1 MRFRTLGVAGLLI
14 ASVLIFPPLITQD
27 ARATTLYVGGA
38 GPGNYVSIQDAIDN
52 ATAGDTVFVH
62 SGVYFEHAV
71 INKSISLAGEDRETT
86 VIIGAQDED
95 TVSVTADWVNI
106 SDMRVISYWDHGI
119 ILDDVQE
126 CRLED
131 NVVRLMG
138 GYGIYLKHASHSTI
152 KGNDIRSTS
161 SYGMYLGSARF
172 NNIEDN
178 TIRNNSY
185 GMMVLYSDENVFA
198 GNDVSSNRHV
208 GIRVESSHD
217 NDFISNNIT
226 ANEGDGMWMY
236 SSDHNSIRENNI
248 LDNGNTGI
256 EIEFGSEHNSIYHN
270 MFMNNTVNADDESS
284 NRWSTYEEGNY
295 WDDYPGQD
303 DDGDGIGDTW
313 HDIPGG
319 DNQDRFPLMM
329 SIARL
334 DDRAFAVAGEPIDLG
349 LYDRSFTGSGITKY
363 WDIDASDGIQENFV
377 GDPPDHSYATG
388 GFYTVTLTIVA
399 ERGYSSSDTMN
410 MTVADEILYSV
421 QDGTEDVMDE
431 QGQIVGGY
439 GDIDVT
445 NATLS
450 RVGDLLLFEMTVVG
464 EIRTTEIGSPLAHI
478 YGFFIFLDE
487 NDDVTD
493 VDDADFA
500 LSCTALWGVLS
511 NETSGTGELV
521 DVSGFGT
528 PTLIAMIP
536 LSLVDN
542 RTAFDLNVMAAYYVG
557 FDHSSETWD
566 RAYLDWTEDPPEPR
580 SDDAVMVLVATL
592 LVVGAVAAVVVVA
605 VLLRRREGSKQM

>member
-1 MRFRTLGVAGLLI
+1 MRLRTLAVAGLLI
-14 ASVLIFPPLITQD
+14 TSMLILHPWIMQD

-38 GPGNYVSIQDAIDN
+38 GPGNYTSIQDAIDN

-62 SGVYFEHAV
+62 SGVYYEYAI
-71 INKSISLAGEDRETT
+71 INKTISVVGEDRETA
-86 VIIGAQDED
+86 VIISGQED
-95 TVSVTADWVNI
+95 AVSVTTDWVNI
-106 SDMRVISYWDHGI
+106 SDMRIISYFGHGI

-138 GYGIYLKHASHSTI
+138 GHGIYLKHSSHSTI

-161 SYGMYLGSARF
+161 SYGMYLSSAQF

-217 NDFISNNIT
+217 NDFISNNMT

-236 SSDHNSIRENNI
+236 SSDYNSIRENNI

-270 MFMNNTVNADDESS
+270 MFMNNTINADDESS
-284 NRWSTYEEGNY
+284 NRWFSYNEGNY

-349 LYDRSFTGSGITKY
+349 RYDRSFAGSGITKY

-377 GDPPDHSYATG
+377 GDSPDHSYATG

-431 QGQIVGGY
+431 KGQIVGGY

-450 RVGDLLLFEMTVVG
+450 RIGDLLLFEMTVVG
-464 EIRTTEIGSPLAHI
+464 EIRTTEIGSPIAHI

-493 VDDADFA
+493 ADDADFA
-500 LSCTALWGVLS
+500 LSCTAFWGVLS

-528 PTLIAMIP
+528 PTLTAMIP

-542 RTAFDLNVMAAYYVG
+542 RTAFGLNIMAAYYVG
-557 FDHSSETWD
+557 FDPLSETWD
-566 RAYLDWTEDPPEPR
+566 RAFLDWTEDPPEPR
-580 SDDAVMVLVATL
+580 SDDALIVLVATL
-592 LVVGAVAAVVVVA
+592 LTVGAVAAVVVVA
-605 VLLRRREGSKQM
+605 VLLRRREGGKQM